1 MNASLPQPH
10 VQPGTPCSLPT
21 ELEAL
26 APPPLL
32 LPGESL
38 QRYQLMRQ
46 AILIEL
52 APRSVIEWLLAID
65 VVELFW
71 EIQRYR
77 LLRQK
82 LLEGY
87 RLRAIEHCLRQIDL
101 AGIPA
106 DNKEEACEQIKRNA
120 GIWRIDRDA
129 ASEIETRLLSYGF
142 DQNSINAEAYQ
153 QARDVFLAFEALIAS
168 AQNRRTSLLR
178 ELDRQRYCCPS

>member
-1 MNASLPQPH
+1 MIASLPRPQD
-10 VQPGTPCSLPT
+10 QQDAPGSLPT

-38 QRYQLMRQ
+38 QRYQLMRR

-52 APRSVIEWLLAID
+52 GPRSVIEWLLAID
-65 VVELFW
+65 VVELCW

-77 LLRQK
+77 LVRQQ
-82 LLEGY
+82 LLERY
-87 RLRAIEHCLRQIDL
+87 RQRAIEHCLRQIDL

-106 DNKEEACEQIKRNA
+106 DFKDEAGEQIQRNA

-129 ASEIETRLLSYGF
+129 AREIEARLLTYGI
-142 DQNSINAEAYQ
+142 DQNAINAEAYH
-153 QARDVFLAFEALIAS
+153 QAREVFLSFEALIAS
-168 AQNRRTSLLR
+168 AQNRRLSLLR
-178 ELDRQRYCCPS
+178 EVDRQRFCSPI

>member
-1 MNASLPQPH
+1 MMASLPQSHAYPNM
-10 VQPGTPCSLPT
+10 PGALPT

-38 QRYQLMRQ
+38 QRYQLMRR

-65 VVELFW
+65 VVELCW

-77 LLRQK
+77 SVRQK

-87 RLRAIEHCLRQIDL
+87 RQRAIEHGLRQIDL
-101 AGIPA
+101 VGIPTELE
-106 DNKEEACEQIKRNA
+106 EEACQQIKRNA
-120 GIWRIDRDA
+120 AVWRIDPDA
-129 ASEIETRLLSYGF
+129 AIEIETRLSGYGF
-142 DQNSINAEAYQ
+142 DQNSINAETYH
-153 QARDVFLAFEALIAS
+153 QAGQIFLTFEALIAS
-168 AQNRRTSLLR
+168 AQNRRTTLLR
-178 ELDRQRYCCPS
+178 ELGRQRYCCPA

>member
-1 MNASLPQPH
+1 MITSLPQSHAYPST
-10 VQPGTPCSLPT
+10 PGAPPT

-38 QRYQLMRQ
+38 HRYELMRR

-65 VVELFW
+65 VVELCW

-77 LLRQK
+77 LVRQK
-82 LLEGY
+82 LLENH
-87 RLRAIEHCLRQIDL
+87 RQRAIEHCLRQIDL

-106 DNKEEACEQIKRNA
+106 DLKDDACQQIKRNA
-120 GIWRIDRDA
+120 ATWRTDSDA
-129 ASEIETRLLSYGF
+129 AIEVEGRLSTYGF
-142 DQNSINAEAYQ
+142 DQNSINAEAYH
-153 QARDVFLAFEALIAS
+153 QAGQIFLTFEALIAS
-168 AQNRRTSLLR
+168 AQNRRTGLLR
-178 ELDRQRYCCPS
+178 ELDRQRYCGPP